1 MLYTIW
7 DAFGMQIKYI
17 WDANEIR
24 VAVTCR
30 MIHVTML
37 RTYCDLLSV
46 TPMYLVTLAIP
57 PTLYFFIRYPT

>member
-1 MLYTIW
+1 
-7 DAFGMQIKYI
+7 MQIKHI
-17 WDANEIR
+17 WDANEMR
-24 VAVTCR
+24 VAVACR
-30 MIHVTML
+30 MLHVTML